1 MTKQTMLIGGGIA
14 SGLVVLILVI
24 LLMGTSKQQQATP
37 TKLPRIDQAKV
48 MKRID
53 YEIFDKD
60 NDGRY
65 TENIDNEANNTF
77 IDGEK
82 FGNRQASVTDMVYYS
97 ALNKDADSSG
107 MGYSYIFKEHEINNI
122 TTKWDKD
129 GNTFVAKGNF
139 VVKETGKKYPF
150 AFKFNADYMILQ
162 EWFGRDIRI

>member
-24 LLMGTSKQQQATP
+24 VLMGTSKQQQATP

-53 YEIFDKD
+53 YEIFNQNEDLKYVENHDTFGENTYVDGQKIGERALDGVFNLSLGHVNSND
-60 NDGRY
+60 NPSIY
-65 TENIDNEANNTF
+65 LKA
-77 IDGEK
+77 
-82 FGNRQASVTDMVYYS
+82 
-97 ALNKDADSSG
+97 
-107 MGYSYIFKEHEINNI
+107 HEINNI

>member
-14 SGLVVLILVI
+14 SGLVILILVI

-53 YEIFDKD
+53 HEIFGANADLKYVENHEIFNENTYVDGQKIGD
-60 NDGRY
+60 NTITGAVFDSIGLSGH
-65 TENIDNEANNTF
+65 NIMSFNF
-77 IDGEK
+77 
-82 FGNRQASVTDMVYYS
+82 
-97 ALNKDADSSG
+97 
-107 MGYSYIFKEHEINNI
+107 FKEHQINNV

-139 VVKETGKKYPF
+139 VAKETGKKYPF
-150 AFKFNADYMILQ
+150 AFKLNDNYMILQ
-162 EWFGRDIRI
+162 EWFGANIRI